1 MIFKGAGVQHSIYT
15 HIFKMLWL
23 MDISVGTLIAIHAKK
38 KKKDSLGR
46 EVLSEEALTWF
57 RHHLN
62 TLKDKPIKSSNVRF
76 YFTDCTDAEL
86 YI

>member
-38 KKKDSLGR
+38 KK
-46 EVLSEEALTWF
+46 
-57 RHHLN
+57 
-62 TLKDKPIKSSNVRF
+62 
-76 YFTDCTDAEL
+76 
-86 YI
+86 